1 MQAHDFKKAVFW
13 RAIIANFIVDI
24 GVVTAFAVYLNYSD
38 GTSILES
45 ALILL
50 AILWVA
56 AIVIGIRSF
65 LGTMVLS
72 KLTDQDFIKSAALHD
87 LRLAKLPHPR
97 RYNSKNLEYLAELAD
112 DEAADVA
119 DRMKASAMYANAKIS
134 AKNAGFSRGMIIE
147 MGFDKAV
154 MQYYDEGPRE

>member
-13 RAIIANFIVDI
+13 RAIIANFVVDI
-24 GVVTAFAVYLNYSD
+24 GAVTAIAVYLNYAD
-38 GTSILES
+38 DTPVIES

-65 LGTMVLS
+65 LGTLVLS
-72 KLTDQDFIKSAALHD
+72 KFTDQEFITSAALHD
-87 LRLAKLPHPR
+87 LRLSKIPHPKR
-97 RYNSKNLEYLAELAD
+97 CNSKSMEYLAELAD
-112 DEAADVA
+112 DESANVA
-119 DRMKASAMYANAKIS
+119 DRMKAAAMYSNAKTS